1 VGTRITRTAL
11 PVIAVLSLTG
21 SPMEMAV
28 LASLSYGPGVLVG
41 LLAGGWVDRSRKRE
55 ILVGADLVRALAVA
69 TVPLA
74 AWLGRL
80 EVVQVYVVAVVVGG
94 ATALFQIADVA
105 LLPRL
110 VPPERLV
117 EGNAKLAATESVA
130 EVTGPAL
137 AGVLIQALGAPLAVL
152 LDAASYVW
160 SALFLR
166 SLRHQEKP
174 GGGGEGTSVLRDL
187 AVGAR
192 ATLGHPVVGLL
203 VAATGTTMFCAGAFA
218 ALYMLYALRTLGL
231 QASTVGVIIGV
242 GGVGALGGTALARA
256 LPSRLGLGPTL
267 VSSLLVYQVAG
278 LLIPLAGL
286 PSVPRALA
294 PWLLVA
300 HQLVGDAFF
309 MVFFVLATS
318 LRQTL
323 LPRELLGRGNATLQ
337 IVTGSLLPLGALAA
351 GSVAG
356 SLGLRETLLAGALLG
371 LTGPALLAASKAVRT
386 AIEPR

>member
-1 VGTRITRTAL
+1 
-11 PVIAVLSLTG
+11 
-21 SPMEMAV
+21 MEMAV
-28 LASLSYGPGVLVG
+28 LACLSYGPGVFVG

-69 TVPLA
+69 SVPLA

-80 EVVQVYVVAVVVGG
+80 DVVQVYVVAVVVGA

-110 VPPERLV
+110 LPRERLV

-137 AGVLIQALGAPLAVL
+137 AGMLIQALGAPLAVL

-166 SLRHQEKP
+166 SLSQKEVP
-174 GGGGEGTSVLRDL
+174 GAAGERPSFLHDL

-192 ATLGHPVVGLL
+192 ATLGHPVVGPL
-203 VAATGTTMFCAGAFA
+203 VAATGTTMFSAGAFA
-218 ALYMLYALRTLGL
+218 ALYMLYTLRTLGL
-231 QASTVGVIIGV
+231 SASTVGVIIGV
-242 GGVGALGGTALARA
+242 GGLGSLGGTVLARA
-256 LPSRLGLGPTL
+256 LPPRLGIGRTL
-267 VSSLLVYQVAG
+267 VSSLAVYQLAG
-278 LLIPLAGL
+278 LLIPVAGL

-300 HQLVGDAFF
+300 HQLVGDSFF

-318 LRQTL
+318 LRQSL
-323 LPRELLGRGNATLQ
+323 LPQELLGRANATLQ

-351 GSVAG
+351 GLVAG
-356 SLGLRETLLAGALLG
+356 ALGARETLLAFSVLG
-371 LTGPALLAASKAVRT
+371 LAGPAILVASKAVRAQT
-386 AIEPR
+386 DAPRGGR